1 MVTLSIDASI
11 SVGGRPTG
19 KYDFPEKV
27 PKKLSDLENDLFY
40 GDLSP
45 VISLNKDDFSFVG
58 SGEFGKMKYY
68 KGSTKIKWHNS
79 IDDMLI
85 RVKAY
90 DPLTNE
96 LRDLVSFG
104 PLDAYNDIYGDD
116 LEYKEISKDSRGV
129 ITFSLT
135 LRLFGSVF
143 LSVVS
148 GCNYSDTSISEDAY
162 YVLVNS
168 MFLDKGETFWVEI
181 CRRTI
186 DKKIDSCFISGMLSI
201 CKKID
206 SLTERISALEQVNS
220 TSTTQETTEETT

>member
-1 MVTLSIDASI
+1 MGIDASI
-11 SVGGRPTG
+11 SVGGRPTS

-58 SGEFGKMKYY
+58 SGEFGKIKYY
-68 KGSTKIKWHNS
+68 KGSAKIKWYDS

-90 DPLTNE
+90 NSLTNE
-96 LRDLVSFG
+96 LTDLVSFG
-104 PLDAYNDIYGDD
+104 PLDAYNGIFGDD

-135 LRLFGSVF
+135 LRLSGLFFV
-143 LSVVS
+143 SVVS
-148 GCNYSDTSISEDAY
+148 GCNYSDTSISEDKY
-162 YVLVNS
+162 YVLVHS
-168 MFLDKGETFWVEI
+168 MFLDKAEKFLVEI

-186 DKKIDSCFISGMLSI
+186 DKKIDPCFISGMSSI
-201 CKKID
+201 YEKID
-206 SLTERISALEQVNS
+206 SLTERISALEEVNS

>member
-1 MVTLSIDASI
+1 MAIDANISID
-11 SVGGRPTG
+11 GKPRGR
-19 KYDFPEKV
+19 YDFPEKV
-27 PKKLSDLENDLFY
+27 PKKLSDLDNDLFY

-58 SGEFGKMKYY
+58 SGEFGEMKYY
-68 KGSTKIKWHNS
+68 KGSAKIKWYNS
-79 IDDMLI
+79 IDNMLI
-85 RVKAY
+85 RVKVC

-104 PLDAYNDIYGDD
+104 PWDAYNDIFGEA

-135 LRLFGSVF
+135 LRLRGLVF
-143 LSVVS
+143 VSVVS

-162 YVLVNS
+162 YVLVHS
-168 MFLDKGETFWVEI
+168 MLLDKEEKFLVEI

-186 DKKIDSCFISGMLSI
+186 DKKIDSYFISGMSSI
-201 CKKID
+201 YKKID
-206 SLTERISALEQVNS
+206 FLTERISALERVNS

>member
-1 MVTLSIDASI
+1 MGIDASI
-11 SVGGRPTG
+11 SVGGRPTS

-58 SGEFGKMKYY
+58 SGEFGEIKYY
-68 KGSTKIKWHNS
+68 KGSTKIKWYDS

-85 RVKAY
+85 RVKSY
-90 DPLTNE
+90 DSLTNE

-104 PLDAYNDIYGDD
+104 PWDAYNGIFGDR

-135 LRLFGSVF
+135 LRLFGSAFV
-143 LSVVS
+143 SVVS
-148 GCNYSDTSISEDAY
+148 GCNYSDTSISEDTY
-162 YVLVNS
+162 YVLVHS
-168 MFLDKGETFWVEI
+168 MFLDKAEKFLVEI

-186 DKKIDSCFISGMLSI
+186 DKKIDPCFISGMSSI
-201 CKKID
+201 CEKID
-206 SLTERISALEQVNS
+206 SLTERISALEQVNL